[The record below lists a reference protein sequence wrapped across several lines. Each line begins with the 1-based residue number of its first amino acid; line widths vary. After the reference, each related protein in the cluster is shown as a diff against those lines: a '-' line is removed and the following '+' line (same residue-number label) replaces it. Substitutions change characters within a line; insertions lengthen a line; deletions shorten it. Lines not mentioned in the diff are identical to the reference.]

1 MISNSW
7 QLHHYANQSWSQ
19 EWELD
24 VSGGETLEWWLIKW
38 NQGISPSQRPYMYIL
53 SDDDWTSPQ
62 VNINFA
68 NWSNLN
74 VSAVTVGEGVLAEL
88 SDSFA
93 AGYALCQE
101 KGNVVSHL
109 TPI

>member
-1 MISNSW
+1 M
-7 QLHHYANQSWSQ
+7 
-19 EWELD
+19 
-24 VSGGETLEWWLIKW
+24 
-38 NQGISPSQRPYMYIL
+38 
-53 SDDDWTSPQ
+53 
-62 VNINFA
+62 
-68 NWSNLN
+68 
-74 VSAVTVGEGVLAEL
+74 SAVTVGEGVLAEL